1 MLDLIDKEER
11 KLKKVKINLMRD
23 SQFALW
29 QGVMMVG
36 KTSISDAI
44 PTACTNGR
52 DEIYGRQFIR
62 DLSEKELAFVIMH
75 EASHKAYRH
84 LTTWKKLHDE
94 NHHLANAACDYVIN
108 LQLKDLDPQERIMQ
122 MPMKDGKVMGLI
134 DEKYRG
140 MNTKQV
146 FDLLKKEQE
155 EGGGCGGGFDEH
167 DWEGAEART
176 EEECKTLEKEID
188 AALRQG
194 AISAKR
200 AGKGSGTGSRE
211 LDDLLAPKIDW
222 RDALREYIKST
233 FRGKDVPSWGR
244 VNRRFIGQGMYM
256 PTLIGQRVGHLVV
269 GVDTSG
275 SIGGAELAEFMSEV
289 KAIAEEVTPE
299 LVDLLYWGS
308 SVVGHETYDM
318 NSLGGLIAS
327 TKPMNGGGTDST
339 CVTQYLRD
347 KALQPECMIMLT
359 DGYVDQNWGGAWD
372 CPVLWVIAGGNDAV
386 APSGKT
392 IHIKN

>member
-1 MLDLIDKEER
+1 MLDLVDKEER

-36 KTSISDAI
+36 KTLIRDDV
-44 PTACTNGR
+44 PTAATNGR

-62 DLSEKELAFVIMH
+62 DLSEKELAFVVMH

-84 LTTWKKLHDE
+84 LTTWTKLNDE
-94 NHHLANAACDYVIN
+94 NPRLANAACDYVIN
-108 LQLKDLDPQERIMQ
+108 LQLKDLDPQSRIIQ
-122 MPMKDGKVMGLI
+122 MPMKDGKVIGLV

-146 FDLLKKEQE
+146 FDLLKKQQE
-155 EGGGCGGGFDEH
+155 EGGECGEGFDEH
-167 DWEGAEART
+167 DWEGAEELT
-176 EEECKTLEKEID
+176 TEECKVLEKEID

-194 AISAKR
+194 VISAKR
-200 AGKGSGTGSRE
+200 AGHGKGSGSRE
-211 LDDLLAPKIDW
+211 LDELLAPKVDW

-233 FRGKDVPSWGR
+233 FRGKDASSWSR

-275 SIGGAELAEFMSEV
+275 SIGGAELAEFLSEV
-289 KAIAEEVTPE
+289 KAIADEVTPE

-308 SVVGHETYDM
+308 DVVGHETYEM
-318 NSLGGLIAS
+318 SSLSGLIAS
-327 TKPMNGGGTDST
+327 TKPMDGGGTDSK

-347 KALQPECMIMLT
+347 KTLKPECMIMLT
-359 DGYVDQNWGGAWD
+359 DGYVDQEWGGAWD

-392 IHIKN
+392 IHIKQ